1 MGKGQV
7 VGGEG
12 FSDSSSSP
20 FGVSFLVFY
29 SKGANGKR

>member
-1 MGKGQV
+1 MDMGKG
-7 VGGEG
+7 VGGMG

-29 SKGANGKR
+29 SKGAKGKR